1 MKKKM
6 CLTAAALLC
15 TFAAPTAQAATVT
28 RTVTVPSYF
37 ETTWEQLLAQY
48 GIAKP
53 GSSSNNAGNGL
64 HHNGNGSNN
73 TGNGLHHNGNSS
85 NNTGNGLHHNSNS
98 SNNAGSGSNSTGGM
112 STGTSSAAQAVLS
125 QVNAARAQNGL
136 RALTLDANMN
146 RAAAVRAAELAQSF
160 SHTRPNG
167 SRGMTALNEAG
178 VSYRTAGENIA
189 SGQQTA
195 QAVVSAW
202 MNSSGHRANIL
213 SASFGRMGVGQAT
226 IGGRTYWVQL
236 FAD

>member
-15 TFAAPTAQAATVT
+15 AFAAPAAQAVAVPQTA
-28 RTVTVPSYF
+28 TVPSHF
-37 ETTWEQLLAQY
+37 ETAWEQLLAQY
-48 GIAKP
+48 GITKP
-53 GSSSNNAGNGL
+53 GSSSNNNGN
-64 HHNGNGSNN
+64 NSNNSGNGSNN
-73 TGNGLHHNGNSS
+73 TGNG
-85 NNTGNGLHHNSNS
+85 
-98 SNNAGSGSNSTGGM
+98 SGSTGGT
-112 STGTSSAAQAVLS
+112 STGTSSAAQAVLAE
-125 QVNAARAQNGL
+125 VNAARAKNGL
-136 RALTLDANMN
+136 SALTLDANMN
-146 RAAAVRAAELAQSF
+146 RAAAVRAAEMAQSF

-167 SRGMTALNEAG
+167 SRGLTALNEAG

-189 SGQQTA
+189 SGQQSA

-213 SASFGRMGVGQAT
+213 SSLFGRMGVGQAT

>member
-15 TFAAPTAQAATVT
+15 AFAAPAAQAAAIPQTA
-28 RTVTVPSYF
+28 TVPSHF
-37 ETTWEQLLAQY
+37 ETAWEQLLAQY
-48 GIAKP
+48 GITKP
-53 GSSSNNAGNGL
+53 GSSSNNNGN
-64 HHNGNGSNN
+64 NSNNSGNGSNN
-73 TGNGLHHNGNSS
+73 IGN
-85 NNTGNGLHHNSNS
+85 
-98 SNNAGSGSNSTGGM
+98 GSNSTGGT
-112 STGTSSAAQAVLS
+112 STSTSSAAQAVLAE
-125 QVNAARAQNGL
+125 VNAARAQNGL
-136 RALTLDANMN
+136 SALTLDANMN

-167 SRGMTALNEAG
+167 SRGLTALNEAG

-189 SGQQTA
+189 SGQQSA

>member
-15 TFAAPTAQAATVT
+15 VFAAPAAQAAAVPQTA
-28 RTVTVPSYF
+28 TVPSHF
-37 ETTWEQLLAQY
+37 ETAWEQLLAQY
-48 GIAKP
+48 GITKP
-53 GSSSNNAGNGL
+53 GSSSNNNGN
-64 HHNGNGSNN
+64 NSNNSGNGSNN
-73 TGNGLHHNGNSS
+73 NGN
-85 NNTGNGLHHNSNS
+85 
-98 SNNAGSGSNSTGGM
+98 GSGSTGGT
-112 STGTSSAAQAVLS
+112 STGTSSAAQAVLAE
-125 QVNAARAQNGL
+125 VNAARVQNGL
-136 RALTLDANMN
+136 SALTLDANMN

-167 SRGMTALNEAG
+167 SRGLTALNEAG

>member
-15 TFAAPTAQAATVT
+15 AFAAPAAQAAAVPQTA
-28 RTVTVPSYF
+28 TVPSHF
-37 ETTWEQLLAQY
+37 ETAWEQLLAQY
-48 GIAKP
+48 GITKP
-53 GSSSNNAGNGL
+53 GSSSNNNGN
-64 HHNGNGSNN
+64 NSNNSGNGSNN
-73 TGNGLHHNGNSS
+73 NGN
-85 NNTGNGLHHNSNS
+85 
-98 SNNAGSGSNSTGGM
+98 GSGSTGGT
-112 STGTSSAAQAVLS
+112 STGTSSAAQAVLAE
-125 QVNAARAQNGL
+125 VNAARAQNGL
-136 RALTLDANMN
+136 SALTLDANMN

-167 SRGMTALNEAG
+167 SRGLTALNEAG

-189 SGQQTA
+189 SGQQSA

>member
-37 ETTWEQLLAQY
+37 ETAWEQLLAQY

-64 HHNGNGSNN
+64 YHHGNGSNN
-73 TGNGLHHNGNSS
+73 TGNGLNHNGN
-85 NNTGNGLHHNSNS
+85 G

>member
-15 TFAAPTAQAATVT
+15 AFAAPAAQAAAIPQTA
-28 RTVTVPSYF
+28 TVPSHF
-37 ETTWEQLLAQY
+37 ETAWQQLLAQY
-48 GIAKP
+48 GITKP
-53 GSSSNNAGNGL
+53 GSSSNNNGN
-64 HHNGNGSNN
+64 NSNNSGNGSNN
-73 TGNGLHHNGNSS
+73 TGG
-85 NNTGNGLHHNSNS
+85 T
-98 SNNAGSGSNSTGGM
+98 
-112 STGTSSAAQAVLS
+112 STGTSSAAQAVLAE
-125 QVNAARAQNGL
+125 VNAARAQNGL
-136 RALTLDANMN
+136 SALTLDANMN

-167 SRGMTALNEAG
+167 SRGLTALNEAG

-189 SGQQTA
+189 SGQQSA

>member
-15 TFAAPTAQAATVT
+15 AFAAPAAQAAAVPQTA
-28 RTVTVPSYF
+28 TVPSHF
-37 ETTWEQLLAQY
+37 ETAWEQLLAQY
-48 GIAKP
+48 GITKP
-53 GSSSNNAGNGL
+53 GSSSNNNGNNSNNSGSGSNN
-64 HHNGNGSNN
+64 NGNGS
-73 TGNGLHHNGNSS
+73 G
-85 NNTGNGLHHNSNS
+85 
-98 SNNAGSGSNSTGGM
+98 STGGT
-112 STGTSSAAQAVLS
+112 STGTSSAAQAVLAE
-125 QVNAARAQNGL
+125 VNTARAKNGL
-136 RALTLDANMN
+136 SALTLDANMN

-167 SRGMTALNEAG
+167 SRGLTALNEAG

-189 SGQQTA
+189 SGQQSA

>member
-15 TFAAPTAQAATVT
+15 AFAAPAAQAAAVPQTA
-28 RTVTVPSYF
+28 TVPSHF
-37 ETTWEQLLAQY
+37 ETAWEQLLAQY
-48 GIAKP
+48 GITKP
-53 GSSSNNAGNGL
+53 GSSSNNNGN
-64 HHNGNGSNN
+64 NSNNSGNGSNN
-73 TGNGLHHNGNSS
+73 TEN
-85 NNTGNGLHHNSNS
+85 
-98 SNNAGSGSNSTGGM
+98 GSGSTGGT
-112 STGTSSAAQAVLS
+112 STGTSSAAQAVLAE
-125 QVNAARAQNGL
+125 VNAARAKNGL
-136 RALTLDANMN
+136 SALTLDANMN

-160 SHTRPNG
+160 SHTRPKG
-167 SRGMTALNEAG
+167 SRGLTALNEAG

-189 SGQQTA
+189 SGQQSA

-213 SASFGRMGVGQAT
+213 SVSFGRMGVGQAT

>member
-15 TFAAPTAQAATVT
+15 AFAAPAAQAAAVPRTATVL
-28 RTVTVPSYF
+28 SHF
-37 ETTWEQLLAQY
+37 ETAWEQLLAQY
-48 GIAKP
+48 GITKP
-53 GSSSNNAGNGL
+53 GSSSNNNGN
-64 HHNGNGSNN
+64 NSNNSGNGSNN
-73 TGNGLHHNGNSS
+73 TEN
-85 NNTGNGLHHNSNS
+85 
-98 SNNAGSGSNSTGGM
+98 GSGSTGGT
-112 STGTSSAAQAVLS
+112 STGTSSAAQAVLAE
-125 QVNAARAQNGL
+125 VNAARAKNGL
-136 RALTLDANMN
+136 SALTLDANMN

-167 SRGMTALNEAG
+167 SRGLTALNEAG

-189 SGQQTA
+189 SGQQSA

-213 SASFGRMGVGQAT
+213 SSLFGRMGAGQAT

>member
-15 TFAAPTAQAATVT
+15 AFAAPAAQAAAVSQTA
-28 RTVTVPSYF
+28 TVPSHF
-37 ETTWEQLLAQY
+37 ETAWEQLLAQY
-48 GIAKP
+48 GITKP
-53 GSSSNNAGNGL
+53 GSSSNNNGN
-64 HHNGNGSNN
+64 NSNNSGNGSNN
-73 TGNGLHHNGNSS
+73 TGG
-85 NNTGNGLHHNSNS
+85 T
-98 SNNAGSGSNSTGGM
+98 
-112 STGTSSAAQAVLS
+112 STGTSSAAQAVLAE
-125 QVNAARAQNGL
+125 VNAARAQNGL
-136 RALTLDANMN
+136 SALTLDANMN

-167 SRGMTALNEAG
+167 SRGLTALNEAG

-189 SGQQTA
+189 SGQQSA

>member
-15 TFAAPTAQAATVT
+15 AFAAPAAQAAAIPQTAA
-28 RTVTVPSYF
+28 VPSHF
-37 ETTWEQLLAQY
+37 KTAWEQLLAQY
-48 GIAKP
+48 GITKP
-53 GSSSNNAGNGL
+53 GSSSNNNGN
-64 HHNGNGSNN
+64 NSNNSGNGSNN
-73 TGNGLHHNGNSS
+73 SGN
-85 NNTGNGLHHNSNS
+85 
-98 SNNAGSGSNSTGGM
+98 GSNSTGGT
-112 STGTSSAAQAVLS
+112 STGTSSAAQAVLAE
-125 QVNAARAQNGL
+125 VNAARAQNGL
-136 RALTLDANMN
+136 SALTLDANMN

-167 SRGMTALNEAG
+167 SRGLTALNEAG
-178 VSYRTAGENIA
+178 VSYRMAGENIA
-189 SGQQTA
+189 SGQQSA

>member
-15 TFAAPTAQAATVT
+15 AFAAPAAQAAAVPQTA
-28 RTVTVPSYF
+28 TVPSHF
-37 ETTWEQLLAQY
+37 ETAWEQLLAQY
-48 GIAKP
+48 GITKP
-53 GSSSNNAGNGL
+53 GSSSNNNGN
-64 HHNGNGSNN
+64 NSNNSGNGSNN
-73 TGNGLHHNGNSS
+73 NGN
-85 NNTGNGLHHNSNS
+85 
-98 SNNAGSGSNSTGGM
+98 GSGSTGGTN
-112 STGTSSAAQAVLS
+112 TGTSSAAQAVLVE
-125 QVNAARAQNGL
+125 VNAARAQNGL
-136 RALTLDANMN
+136 SALTLDANMN

-167 SRGMTALNEAG
+167 SRGLTALNEAG

-189 SGQQTA
+189 SGQQSA

>member
-15 TFAAPTAQAATVT
+15 AFAAPAAQAAAVPQTA
-28 RTVTVPSYF
+28 TVPSHF
-37 ETTWEQLLAQY
+37 ETAWEQLLAQY
-48 GIAKP
+48 GITKP
-53 GSSSNNAGNGL
+53 GSSSNN
-64 HHNGNGSNN
+64 NGNNSNNSGSGSNN
-73 TGNGLHHNGNSS
+73 TGNG
-85 NNTGNGLHHNSNS
+85 
-98 SNNAGSGSNSTGGM
+98 SGSTGGT
-112 STGTSSAAQAVLS
+112 STGTSSAAQAVLAE
-125 QVNAARAQNGL
+125 VNAARAKNGL
-136 RALTLDANMN
+136 SALTLDANMN
-146 RAAAVRAAELAQSF
+146 RAAAVRAAEMAQSF

-167 SRGMTALNEAG
+167 SRGLTALNEAG

-213 SASFGRMGVGQAT
+213 SSLFGRMGVGQAT

>member
-15 TFAAPTAQAATVT
+15 AFAAPAAQAAAVPQTA
-28 RTVTVPSYF
+28 TVPSHF
-37 ETTWEQLLAQY
+37 ETAWEQLLAQY
-48 GIAKP
+48 GIIKP
-53 GSSSNNAGNGL
+53 GSSSNNNGN
-64 HHNGNGSNN
+64 NSNNSGNGSNN
-73 TGNGLHHNGNSS
+73 TGNG
-85 NNTGNGLHHNSNS
+85 
-98 SNNAGSGSNSTGGM
+98 SNSTGGT
-112 STGTSSAAQAVLS
+112 STGTSSAAQAVLAE
-125 QVNAARAQNGL
+125 VNAARAQNGL
-136 RALTLDANMN
+136 SALTLDANMN

-167 SRGMTALNEAG
+167 SRGLTALNEAG

-189 SGQQTA
+189 SGQQSA

>member
-37 ETTWEQLLAQY
+37 ETAWEQLLAQY

-85 NNTGNGLHHNSNS
+85 NN
-98 SNNAGSGSNSTGGM
+98 AGSGSSSTGGM

>member
-15 TFAAPTAQAATVT
+15 AFAAPAAQAAAVPQTA
-28 RTVTVPSYF
+28 TVPSHF
-37 ETTWEQLLAQY
+37 ETAWEQLLAQY
-48 GIAKP
+48 GITKP
-53 GSSSNNAGNGL
+53 GSSSNNNGNNSNNSGSGSNN
-64 HHNGNGSNN
+64 NGNGS
-73 TGNGLHHNGNSS
+73 G
-85 NNTGNGLHHNSNS
+85 
-98 SNNAGSGSNSTGGM
+98 STGGT
-112 STGTSSAAQAVLS
+112 STGTSSAAQAVLAE
-125 QVNAARAQNGL
+125 VNAARAKNGL
-136 RALTLDANMN
+136 SALTLDASMN

-167 SRGMTALNEAG
+167 SRGLTALNEAG

-213 SASFGRMGVGQAT
+213 SSSFGRMGVGQAT

>member
-37 ETTWEQLLAQY
+37 ETAWEQLLAQY

-73 TGNGLHHNGNSS
+73 AGNGLNHNG
-85 NNTGNGLHHNSNS
+85 NS

>member
-15 TFAAPTAQAATVT
+15 AFAAPAAQAAAIPQTA
-28 RTVTVPSYF
+28 TVPSHF
-37 ETTWEQLLAQY
+37 ETAWEQLLAQY
-48 GIAKP
+48 GITKP
-53 GSSSNNAGNGL
+53 GSSSNNNGN
-64 HHNGNGSNN
+64 NSNNSGNGSNN
-73 TGNGLHHNGNSS
+73 SGN
-85 NNTGNGLHHNSNS
+85 
-98 SNNAGSGSNSTGGM
+98 GSNSTGGT
-112 STGTSSAAQAVLS
+112 STGTSSAAQAVLAE
-125 QVNAARAQNGL
+125 VNAARAQNGL
-136 RALTLDANMN
+136 SALTLDASMN

-167 SRGMTALNEAG
+167 SRGLTALNEAG

>member
-53 GSSSNNAGNGL
+53 GSSSNN
-64 HHNGNGSNN
+64 
-73 TGNGLHHNGNSS
+73 TGNGLHHNG
-85 NNTGNGLHHNSNS
+85 NS

>member
-15 TFAAPTAQAATVT
+15 AFAAPAAQAAAVPQTA
-28 RTVTVPSYF
+28 TVPSHF
-37 ETTWEQLLAQY
+37 ETAWEQLLAQY
-48 GIAKP
+48 GITKP
-53 GSSSNNAGNGL
+53 GSSSNNNGN
-64 HHNGNGSNN
+64 NSNNSGNGSNN
-73 TGNGLHHNGNSS
+73 NGN
-85 NNTGNGLHHNSNS
+85 
-98 SNNAGSGSNSTGGM
+98 GSGSTGGT
-112 STGTSSAAQAVLS
+112 STGTSSAAQAVLAE
-125 QVNAARAQNGL
+125 VNTARAKNGL
-136 RALTLDANMN
+136 SALTLDANMN

-167 SRGMTALNEAG
+167 SRGLTALNEAG

-189 SGQQTA
+189 SGQQSA

-202 MNSSGHRANIL
+202 MSSSGHRANIL

>member
-15 TFAAPTAQAATVT
+15 AFAAPAAQAAAVPQTA
-28 RTVTVPSYF
+28 TVPSHF
-37 ETTWEQLLAQY
+37 ETAWEQLLAQY
-48 GIAKP
+48 GITKP
-53 GSSSNNAGNGL
+53 GSSSNNNGN
-64 HHNGNGSNN
+64 NSNNSGNGSNN
-73 TGNGLHHNGNSS
+73 TGNG
-85 NNTGNGLHHNSNS
+85 
-98 SNNAGSGSNSTGGM
+98 SGSTGGT
-112 STGTSSAAQAVLS
+112 STGTSSAAQAVLAE
-125 QVNAARAQNGL
+125 VNAARAQNGL
-136 RALTLDANMN
+136 SALTLDANMN

-167 SRGMTALNEAG
+167 SRGLTALNEAG

>member
-15 TFAAPTAQAATVT
+15 AFAAPTAQAAAVPQTA
-28 RTVTVPSYF
+28 TVPSHF
-37 ETTWEQLLAQY
+37 ETAWEQLLAQY
-48 GIAKP
+48 GITKP
-53 GSSSNNAGNGL
+53 GSSSNNNGN
-64 HHNGNGSNN
+64 NSNNSGNGSNN
-73 TGNGLHHNGNSS
+73 TGNG
-85 NNTGNGLHHNSNS
+85 
-98 SNNAGSGSNSTGGM
+98 SGSTGGT
-112 STGTSSAAQAVLS
+112 STGTSSAAQAVLAE
-125 QVNAARAQNGL
+125 VNAARAKNGL
-136 RALTLDANMN
+136 SALTLDANMN
-146 RAAAVRAAELAQSF
+146 RAAAVRAAEMAQSF

-167 SRGMTALNEAG
+167 SRGLTALNEAG

-189 SGQQTA
+189 SGQQSA

>member
-37 ETTWEQLLAQY
+37 ETAWEQLLAQY

-64 HHNGNGSNN
+64 HHNGNG
-73 TGNGLHHNGNSS
+73 S

>member
-15 TFAAPTAQAATVT
+15 AFAAPAAQAAAVPQTAA
-28 RTVTVPSYF
+28 VPSHF
-37 ETTWEQLLAQY
+37 KTAWEQLLAQY
-48 GIAKP
+48 GITKP
-53 GSSSNNAGNGL
+53 GSSSNNNGN
-64 HHNGNGSNN
+64 NSNNSGNGSNN
-73 TGNGLHHNGNSS
+73 SGN
-85 NNTGNGLHHNSNS
+85 
-98 SNNAGSGSNSTGGM
+98 GSNSTGGT
-112 STGTSSAAQAVLS
+112 STGTSSAAQAVLAE
-125 QVNAARAQNGL
+125 VNAARAQNGL
-136 RALTLDANMN
+136 SALTLDANMN

-167 SRGMTALNEAG
+167 SRGLTALNEAG
-178 VSYRTAGENIA
+178 VSYRMAGENIA

>member
-15 TFAAPTAQAATVT
+15 AFAAPAAQAAAVPQTA
-28 RTVTVPSYF
+28 TVPSHF
-37 ETTWEQLLAQY
+37 ETAWEQLLAQY
-48 GIAKP
+48 GITKP
-53 GSSSNNAGNGL
+53 GSSSNNNGN
-64 HHNGNGSNN
+64 NSNNSGNGSNN
-73 TGNGLHHNGNSS
+73 SGN
-85 NNTGNGLHHNSNS
+85 
-98 SNNAGSGSNSTGGM
+98 GSNSTGGT
-112 STGTSSAAQAVLS
+112 STSTSSAAQAVLAE
-125 QVNAARAQNGL
+125 VNAARAQNGL
-136 RALTLDANMN
+136 SALTLDASMN

-167 SRGMTALNEAG
+167 SRGLTALNEAG

-189 SGQQTA
+189 SGQQSA

>member
-15 TFAAPTAQAATVT
+15 AFAAPAAQAAAVPQTA
-28 RTVTVPSYF
+28 TVPSHF
-37 ETTWEQLLAQY
+37 ETAWEQLLAQY
-48 GIAKP
+48 GITKP
-53 GSSSNNAGNGL
+53 GSSSNNNGN
-64 HHNGNGSNN
+64 NSNNSGNGSNN
-73 TGNGLHHNGNSS
+73 SGN
-85 NNTGNGLHHNSNS
+85 
-98 SNNAGSGSNSTGGM
+98 GSNSTGGT
-112 STGTSSAAQAVLS
+112 STSTSSAAQAVLAE
-125 QVNAARAQNGL
+125 VNAARAKNGL
-136 RALTLDANMN
+136 SALTLDANMN

-167 SRGMTALNEAG
+167 SRGLTALNEAG

-213 SASFGRMGVGQAT
+213 SSSFGRMGVGQAT

>member
-15 TFAAPTAQAATVT
+15 AFAAPAAQAAAVPQTAA
-28 RTVTVPSYF
+28 VPSHF
-37 ETTWEQLLAQY
+37 ETAWEQLLAQY
-48 GIAKP
+48 GITKP
-53 GSSSNNAGNGL
+53 GSSSNNTGNQPD
-64 HHNGNGSNN
+64 NSGNGSNN
-73 TGNGLHHNGNSS
+73 TGG
-85 NNTGNGLHHNSNS
+85 T
-98 SNNAGSGSNSTGGM
+98 
-112 STGTSSAAQAVLS
+112 STGTSSAAQAVLAE
-125 QVNAARAQNGL
+125 VNAARAQNGL
-136 RALTLDANMN
+136 SALTLDANMN

-167 SRGMTALNEAG
+167 SRGLTALNEAG

-213 SASFGRMGVGQAT
+213 SSSFGRMGVGQAT

>member
-37 ETTWEQLLAQY
+37 ETAWEQLLAQY

-73 TGNGLHHNGNSS
+73 AGNGLHHHG
-85 NNTGNGLHHNSNS
+85 NS